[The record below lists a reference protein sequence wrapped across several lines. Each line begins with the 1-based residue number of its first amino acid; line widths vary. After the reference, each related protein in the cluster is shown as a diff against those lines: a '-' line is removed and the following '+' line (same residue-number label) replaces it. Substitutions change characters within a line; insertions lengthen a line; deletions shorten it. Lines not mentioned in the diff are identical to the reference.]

1 MPPKSQL
8 DWFVGWGDKGGPG
21 GKRRV
26 TFAHFQMSGEA
37 DQPGGFTARAELLA
51 MIGRLAG

>member
-1 MPPKSQL
+1 VPPKSQL
-8 DWFVGWGDKGGPG
+8 GWFVGWGDK

-26 TFAHFQMSGEA
+26 TFAHFQMSGGA